1 MDCKVAHQNKFK
13 AGFGLLLCLPTQQ
26 PKTCDAPGEENLW
39 TELKTKVHAR
49 GPSDLEALERFA
61 KEEWAGVAQE
71 LCVRL
76 VENYKT
82 AACPAKMIHNWLLA
96 SGV

>member
-49 GPSDLEALERFA
+49 GPSDLERFA